1 MRAVLDKLISWTGL
15 ALAAVLLIAGGLL
28 TWANTFIGDQV
39 DQQLTQQGI
48 TMPEGEALASLP
60 KEDAEALEEYAGS
73 ELNTGPEAKAY
84 ADHYILAHMNAA
96 SDGRTY
102 QEVSSEFL
110 ALDDEAKA
118 SEEGQALGG
127 LRQTLFMG
135 NTLRGLLLY
144 GYAFATIGTI
154 AGYAALAAFLGAFVL
169 LALAQLGMRHARRTV
184 KTEERQ
190 PELATACRPASR
202 RSRGPVGHGP
212 TGLRHLSGPA
222 GRDAQPSAAMM
233 RSISAMEAAVST
245 WSTAC
250 QPAARAASTLA
261 STSSRNSTSWG
272 STPRR
277 RAVSA

>member
-60 KEDAEALEEYAGS
+60 KKDAAALEEYAGS
-73 ELNTGPEAKAY
+73 ALDTGPEARAY

-102 QEVSSEFL
+102 EEVSSEFL

-154 AGYAALAAFLGAFVL
+154 AGYAAIAAFVGGFVL
-169 LALAQLGMRHARRTV
+169 LALALLGMRHARRTV
-184 KTEERQ
+184 EAVGRQ
-190 PELATACRPASR
+190 PELVTA
-202 RSRGPVGHGP
+202 
-212 TGLRHLSGPA
+212 
-222 GRDAQPSAAMM
+222 
-233 RSISAMEAAVST
+233 
-245 WSTAC
+245 
-250 QPAARAASTLA
+250 
-261 STSSRNSTSWG
+261 
-272 STPRR
+272 
-277 RAVSA
+277 

>member
-15 ALAAVLLIAGGLL
+15 ALAAVLLITGGLL

-48 TMPEGEALASLP
+48 TMPEGEALTSLP
-60 KEDAEALEEYAGS
+60 KEDAAALEEFAGS

-154 AGYAALAAFLGAFVL
+154 AGYAAIASFVGAFVL
-169 LALAQLGMRHARRTV
+169 LALAQLGMRHARRTD
-184 KTEERQ
+184 KTEATRQ
-190 PELATACRPASR
+190 PELATA
-202 RSRGPVGHGP
+202 
-212 TGLRHLSGPA
+212 
-222 GRDAQPSAAMM
+222 
-233 RSISAMEAAVST
+233 
-245 WSTAC
+245 
-250 QPAARAASTLA
+250 
-261 STSSRNSTSWG
+261 
-272 STPRR
+272 
-277 RAVSA
+277 

>member
-60 KEDAEALEEYAGS
+60 KEDAAALEEYAGS

-184 KTEERQ
+184 ETEERQ
-190 PELATACRPASR
+190 PELATA
-202 RSRGPVGHGP
+202 
-212 TGLRHLSGPA
+212 
-222 GRDAQPSAAMM
+222 
-233 RSISAMEAAVST
+233 
-245 WSTAC
+245 
-250 QPAARAASTLA
+250 
-261 STSSRNSTSWG
+261 
-272 STPRR
+272 
-277 RAVSA
+277 

>member
-60 KEDAEALEEYAGS
+60 KSDATALEEYAGS

-84 ADHYILAHMNAA
+84 ADHYILAHMTAA

-154 AGYAALAAFLGAFVL
+154 AGYAAIAAFVGGFVL
-169 LALAQLGMRHARRTV
+169 LALALLGMRHARTV
-184 KTEERQ
+184 APVTGRQ
-190 PELATACRPASR
+190 PELATA
-202 RSRGPVGHGP
+202 
-212 TGLRHLSGPA
+212 
-222 GRDAQPSAAMM
+222 
-233 RSISAMEAAVST
+233 
-245 WSTAC
+245 
-250 QPAARAASTLA
+250 
-261 STSSRNSTSWG
+261 
-272 STPRR
+272 
-277 RAVSA
+277 